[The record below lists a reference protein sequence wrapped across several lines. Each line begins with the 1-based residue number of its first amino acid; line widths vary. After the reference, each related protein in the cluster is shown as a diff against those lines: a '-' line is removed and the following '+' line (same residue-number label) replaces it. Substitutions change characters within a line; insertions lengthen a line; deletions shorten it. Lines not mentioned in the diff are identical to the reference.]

1 MSRDDRIPTFFHNSI
16 YVFIWNI
23 LLLLSIHVTKYSCSP
38 GFIFFPLGI
47 GVGINP
53 RHSPLVMWYMWDE
66 YVKKNVKPCS
76 TVKTQ
81 WNHCSILL
89 QLLYYSYY
97 SNCSS
102 MLGWPPPRSMF
113 GLLVCCFHIIFL
125 VHFISTFLGQ
135 WTLSLPHLPCQNC
148 TRKIKEPT
156 LT

>member
-1 MSRDDRIPTFFHNSI
+1 MKYSVVVVNSCT
-16 YVFIWNI
+16 
-23 LLLLSIHVTKYSCSP
+23 VTKYSCSLALL
-38 GFIFFPLGI
+38 FSPLGI
-47 GVGINP
+47 GGGINP
-53 RHSPLVMWYMWDE
+53 RRLPLVMWYI
-66 YVKKNVKPCS
+66 YVRRICKKNVKPCS
-76 TVKTQ
+76 TVKTK
-81 WNHCSILL
+81 WNHCSILI

>member
-53 RHSPLVMWYMWDE
+53 RHLPLVMWYI
-66 YVKKNVKPCS
+66 YVRRICEKNVKPCS
-76 TVKTQ
+76 TVKTK
-81 WNHCSILL
+81 WNHCRMLL

-113 GLLVCCFHIIFL
+113 GLL
-125 VHFISTFLGQ
+125 
-135 WTLSLPHLPCQNC
+135 LPHYFFGTFHLNILRTMDLVTSPSSLSKLYKKN
-148 TRKIKEPT
+148 KEPT